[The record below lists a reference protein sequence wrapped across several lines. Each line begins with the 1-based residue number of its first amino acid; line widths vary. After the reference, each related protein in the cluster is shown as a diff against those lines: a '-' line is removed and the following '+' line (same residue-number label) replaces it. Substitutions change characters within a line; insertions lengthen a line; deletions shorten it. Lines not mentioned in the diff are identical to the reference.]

1 MTEKKR
7 IVQAAAA
14 RRALLMPHSA
24 RQRLIHQPCSV
35 RYILP
40 VERYAGVQLLN
51 DEDWIRDANAWKKK
65 YAQDINDTEALL

>member
-7 IVQAAAA
+7 IVKDTAT
-14 RRALLMPHSA
+14 RRALLMPHLA
-24 RQRLIHQPCSV
+24 RQRLIHQPFSI
-35 RYILP
+35 RYIFP

-51 DEDWIRDANAWKKK
+51 DEDWIRDANAWKKT